1 MVYCLSTSLTGKPC
15 LPSRMAPIA
24 RSEGFQ
30 PLPPHKGLK
39 EEKPMEKSKDFHL
52 PLPAPS
58 KGLKEGE
65 GLAQQ
70 CLPACVGGNQ
80 GCVF

>member
-1 MVYCLSTSLTGKPC
+1 
-15 LPSRMAPIA
+15 
-24 RSEGFQ
+24 
-30 PLPPHKGLK
+30 
-39 EEKPMEKSKDFHL
+39 MEKSKGFHL
-52 PLPAPS
+52 LLPAPC